1 LEIMHLF
8 GTEAFGLQTIWHA
21 CFFCLMLSCYFTIF
35 LSAVA
40 VFPNVRCKRN
50 QKKRP
55 CEIEVEIDEGLF
67 MLLLVKSG
75 KYLYLCS
82 FILQVLLGA
91 ENLRTQSKY
100 QCSQVPNSRIKT
112 GVASC
117 LLSISSDC
125 CSSHRRPS
133 HPDDRITC
141 VCILPDCN
149 TTII

>member
-1 LEIMHLF
+1 
-8 GTEAFGLQTIWHA
+8 
-21 CFFCLMLSCYFTIF
+21 MLVFLPDVVSCYLTIF

-40 VFPNVRCKRN
+40 VFPNVKCRRN

-55 CEIEVEIDEGLF
+55 CVENDEGLF
-67 MLLLVKSG
+67 MPLLVKSG
-75 KYLYLCS
+75 RDLYLCS

-91 ENLRTQSKY
+91 ENLTQSKY

-141 VCILPDCN
+141 VCISQTAIQLLYEFRVIQAWKCRLQSLHN
-149 TTII
+149 AHMLL

>member
-1 LEIMHLF
+1 MEIMHLF
-8 GTEAFGLQTIWHA
+8 GAEAFGLQTIWHA
-21 CFFCLMLSCYFTIF
+21 FFLPDVVSCYLTIF

-40 VFPNVRCKRN
+40 VFPNVKCKRN

-55 CEIEVEIDEGLF
+55 CVEIDEGLF
-67 MLLLVKSG
+67 MPLLVKSG
-75 KYLYLCS
+75 KDLYLCS

-149 TTII
+149 TTIIRV